1 MAEHFVPPPAG
12 SRRSGWPFLAL
23 PPPAAPPPGS
33 ARRSRTQPAAEDGS
47 SVVPVSGARPWM
59 PPPAAS
65 RPWGSPPADPP
76 PARPRP
82 AGPPPVAPPP
92 ASPGGRGR
100 GSWTKPLAV
109 VLVLVGV
116 FATGAGLGRT
126 AGPFDFADAS
136 TESSGSGGSGAAAA
150 PASAAA
156 PARKP
161 ASRPVRLSVPAI
173 KVTAPVTPVG
183 QAKDGSVDVP
193 PLTEHNQTGWYD
205 RGAVPGD
212 PGRAIIVGHVDTKSG
227 PAVFYR
233 LRSLKPGAR
242 ITVTRADRSVVTFK
256 VDSVEYFDKAN
267 LPAARVYGDSGPAEL
282 RLITC
287 GGEWVGG
294 RTGYQDNV
302 IVFASLAS

>member
-1 MAEHFVPPPAG
+1 M
-12 SRRSGWPFLAL
+12 
-23 PPPAAPPPGS
+23 
-33 ARRSRTQPAAEDGS
+33 
-47 SVVPVSGARPWM
+47 
-59 PPPAAS
+59 
-65 RPWGSPPADPP
+65 
-76 PARPRP
+76 RPRP
-82 AGPPPVAPPP
+82 AGPPPVEPPP

-100 GSWTKPLAV
+100 GRGSWSKPLAV

-161 ASRPVRLSVPAI
+161 ASRPVRLAVPAI
-173 KVTAPVTPVG
+173 KVNAPVTPVG

-193 PLTEHNQTGWYD
+193 PLTEHDQTGWYD

-233 LRSLKPGAR
+233 LRSLKTGAR
-242 ITVTRADRSVVTFK
+242 IQVTRADRSVVTFK
-256 VDSVEYFDKAN
+256 VDSVEYFDKSN

>member
-1 MAEHFVPPPAG
+1 M
-12 SRRSGWPFLAL
+12 
-23 PPPAAPPPGS
+23 
-33 ARRSRTQPAAEDGS
+33 
-47 SVVPVSGARPWM
+47 
-59 PPPAAS
+59 
-65 RPWGSPPADPP
+65 
-76 PARPRP
+76 RPRP
-82 AGPPPVAPPP
+82 AGPPPVQPPP
-92 ASPGGRGR
+92 ASPAERGR

-109 VLVLVGV
+109 VLVLIGV

-136 TESSGSGGSGAAAA
+136 TESSGSSAAA
-150 PASAAA
+150 PAGAAA

-302 IVFASLAS
+302 IVFASLTR

>member
-1 MAEHFVPPPAG
+1 MAEHFLPPPAG
-12 SRRSGWPFLAL
+12 SRRSGRPFLAPPAAPPSDATRPSRAG
-23 PPPAAPPPGS
+23 PPPAAP
-33 ARRSRTQPAAEDGS
+33 
-47 SVVPVSGARPWM
+47 RPWY
-59 PPPAAS
+59 PPS
-65 RPWGSPPADPP
+65 ADPP
-76 PARPRP
+76 ALRPRP
-82 AGPPPVAPPP
+82 AGPPPAEPPAPP
-92 ASPGGRGR
+92 GRGDRGR
-100 GSWTKPLAV
+100 GSWSKPLAV
-109 VLVLVGV
+109 VLVLAGV

-136 TESSGSGGSGAAAA
+136 TGSGESRVAA
-150 PASAAA
+150 PAVSAAA
-156 PARKP
+156 PVRKP
-161 ASRPVRLSVPAI
+161 ASRPVRLAVPAI
-173 KVTAPVTPVG
+173 KVNAPVTPVG
-183 QAKDGSVDVP
+183 QAKDGSVAVP
-193 PLTEHNQTGWYD
+193 PLTEHDQTGWYD

-242 ITVTRADRSVVTFK
+242 IQVTRADRSVVTFT

-302 IVFASLAS
+302 IVFASLTR